1 LINRRPQAKTIII
14 GLEPKKIKE
23 PKCMTTKG
31 PKIAVP
37 VIIQLRIEERFKAP
51 YMSVKV
57 SPAILKGYS
66 IVSNIGPNIN
76 LKFSFTF
83 CIVIV
88 KKPFSSTICDAI
100 FANLRVS
107 SCFSFARISIS
118 FILISAIPSTTGV
131 ICSFAERGRLNNR

>member
-1 LINRRPQAKTIII
+1 
-14 GLEPKKIKE
+14 
-23 PKCMTTKG
+23 MTTKG

-37 VIIQLRIEERFKAP
+37 VIIQLRIEERFKPARI
-51 YMSVKV
+51 SVKV

-88 KKPFSSTICDAI
+88 KKPFSSTICDSI
-100 FANLRVS
+100 FANLSVS
-107 SCFSFARISIS
+107 WCFCLARISI
-118 FILISAIPSTTGV
+118 
-131 ICSFAERGRLNNR
+131 